1 MAAMPRILA
10 FVFLAISA
18 VTLMLYAIDK
28 SRARRGAWRI
38 SERTLLL
45 FSFFGGALG
54 GLCGMYLCRH
64 KTRHWYFAFVNI
76 LGLAWQAALLIFL
89 ALR

>member
-1 MAAMPRILA
+1 MPRILC
-10 FVFLAISA
+10 FVFLAISL
-18 VTLMLYAIDK
+18 VTLALYAIDK

-54 GLCGMYLCRH
+54 GLFGMYVCRH
-64 KTRHWYFAFVNI
+64 KTRHWYFAFVNL
-76 LGLAWQAALLIFL
+76 LGLAWQVALILIL
-89 ALR
+89 TLK